1 MLQEPDCLSML
12 INNKGQSRT
21 PMTVYL
27 NQDTIRKVDEIT
39 NMFKENTNQIISKS
53 QFIDVAINSFSS
65 CLEEQLSVKNLIRKK
80 YLYIT

>member
-1 MLQEPDCLSML
+1 ML